1 LNTLPAISFLAFL
14 AAPAVQINSLPTARY
29 IFPQKVQTTFFFT
42 IADKIRK
49 PGRKSRFF
57 GPKTCFDHFFG
68 RQLSQNCIVSSK
80 TSKNV
85 RKTSEKRPK
94 TSEKRQ
100 KRPIFLVWKI
110 GLMYVKK
117 IKILFM

>member
-57 GPKTCFDHFFG
+57 GPKTCFDHFVG

-80 TSKNV
+80 
-85 RKTSEKRPK
+85 KRPK
-94 TSEKRQ
+94 TSEE
-100 KRPIFLVWKI
+100 RPIFLVWKI